1 MESASHFT
9 HSDSP
14 LCAVLPPER
23 YGAVIHII
31 PGVAE
36 AIFVVRNPG
45 VPPGEQLATIAS
57 LRPPQPGQ
65 ARAVT
70 LKYLIYTFYV
80 GTGLFGHEYGYAY
93 VLVALCSRVL

>member
-1 MESASHFT
+1 MRA
-9 HSDSP
+9 
-14 LCAVLPPER
+14 ALPPER

-31 PGVAE
+31 PRVAE
-36 AIFVVRNPG
+36 AIFVVRNAG

-70 LKYLIYTFYV
+70 LKY
-80 GTGLFGHEYGYAY
+80 GTLYIRSMD
-93 VLVALCSRVL
+93 VLTNHIDW

>member
-45 VPPGEQLATIAS
+45 VPPGEQLAAIAS
-57 LRPPQPGQ
+57 LRPPP
-65 ARAVT
+65 ARPSARREAEIP
-70 LKYLIYTFYV
+70 YIYHPCTY
-80 GTGLFGHEYGYAY
+80 
-93 VLVALCSRVL
+93 